1 MKSTRKYLLAV
12 CAFAIGF
19 AAPLIHAE
27 QDAPPPPK
35 KEGGPKGDG
44 ARMKEH
50 LGLTDDQAE
59 KIKALHAEERAQLNA
74 LREKEG
80 DKESKR
86 EEMKKIR
93 ETTRAKV
100 DAVLTPEQREKAAK
114 MREKMKERMEERKG
128 EKDGKGPKGP
138 PAASD
143 PEM

>member
-12 CAFAIGF
+12 CALAIGF
-19 AAPLIHAE
+19 AAPAVHAE

-44 ARMKEH
+44 ARMKEQ
-50 LGLTDDQAE
+50 LGLTDEQAE
-59 KIKALHAEERAQLNA
+59 KIKAIHAEERTQLNA

-93 ETTRAKV
+93 ETTRTKV
-100 DAVLTPEQREKAAK
+100 DAVLTPEQRQKAAK
-114 MREKMKERMEERKG
+114 MREKMKERTEERKG
-128 EKDGKGPKGP
+128 EKGEKEGKGPKGP
-138 PAASD
+138 PPTD
-143 PEM
+143 E